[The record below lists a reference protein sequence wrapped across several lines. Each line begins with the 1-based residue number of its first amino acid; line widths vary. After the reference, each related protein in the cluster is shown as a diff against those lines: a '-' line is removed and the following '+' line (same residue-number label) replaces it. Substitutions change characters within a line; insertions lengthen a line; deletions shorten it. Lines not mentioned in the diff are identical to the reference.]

1 MEQLKYL
8 IENDMIDMA
17 YVQAQFEMNKRK
29 EYLEKHKYRI
39 WKGKDGKWRTYL
51 PDTKVGRKQLKRNT
65 QKEIENAVVR
75 FYESQ
80 DTMAEIVTFKDM
92 YFRWRK
98 VQDKLVDDNTITKY
112 ETDYKRYFEDADFSK
127 KDIKGITEED
137 IKIFVC
143 ETVKTRKLS
152 KKACKTLFGYVK
164 RVMNS
169 ARINH
174 IISDKPMEFMEA
186 KAFYKYCTE
195 KKKPVEAQIISD
207 MEKLYERFKEDYR
220 NNPSY
225 IPTYAV
231 EFPSLTGMRVEEIAA
246 LSWSNIF
253 DSYILVDKSE
263 KYNRRTKDF
272 YIDSTKNGKER
283 VFPITEEIRGLLERV
298 KKAELQY
305 GFICEWV
312 FAGKEG
318 RIHAYRRTVNSKMR
332 CEGVSAT
339 VAAAL
344 LGHSEEVNRKMPMAN

>member
-1 MEQLKYL
+1 
-8 IENDMIDMA
+8 
-17 YVQAQFEMNKRK
+17 
-29 EYLEKHKYRI
+29 
-39 WKGKDGKWRTYL
+39 
-51 PDTKVGRKQLKRNT
+51 
-65 QKEIENAVVR
+65 
-75 FYESQ
+75 
-80 DTMAEIVTFKDM
+80 MAEIVTFKDM

-195 KKKPVEAQIISD
+195 KKKPVEARIISDMD

-231 EFPSLTGMRVEEIAA
+231 EFASLTGMRVEEIAA

>member
-65 QKEIENAVVR
+65 QKEIENAVVQ

-98 VQDKLVDDNTITKY
+98 VQDKLVGDNTITKY
-112 ETDYKRYFEDADFSK
+112 ETD
-127 KDIKGITEED
+127 
-137 IKIFVC
+137 
-143 ETVKTRKLS
+143 
-152 KKACKTLFGYVK
+152 
-164 RVMNS
+164 
-169 ARINH
+169 
-174 IISDKPMEFMEA
+174 
-186 KAFYKYCTE
+186 
-195 KKKPVEAQIISD
+195 
-207 MEKLYERFKEDYR
+207 
-220 NNPSY
+220 
-225 IPTYAV
+225 
-231 EFPSLTGMRVEEIAA
+231 LTGMRVEEIAA

-305 GFICEWV
+305 GFICEWF